1 MPIPIINKM
10 AQQKG
15 HMLIMENA
23 SDIIEAERYACI
35 QICLITTI

>member
-1 MPIPIINKM
+1 M

-23 SDIIEAERYACI
+23 SDIIEAERFVRLHGYRYAW
-35 QICLITTI
+35 